1 MLYATLLRFSFSNKR
16 KRKAQIESRMDKPE
30 TKATH
35 DTEQKETT
43 VKKIQKIKKMGNT
56 DSIKDRSE

>member
-1 MLYATLLRFSFSNKR
+1 
-16 KRKAQIESRMDKPE
+16 MDKPE

-56 DSIKDRSE
+56 DWTIVR